1 MAGST
6 AAVHLQTRNSDG
18 GGWGAL
24 MREQDEGQLGVD
36 CILKREARS

>member
-6 AAVHLQTRNSDG
+6 AAVHLQTRDSDG

-24 MREQDEGQLGVD
+24 MREQEEGQLGGG
-36 CILKREARS
+36 CILKRETRS